1 MHRRRLDTS
10 RAAHKGGSSL
20 PNQEVITGEAESLL
34 LEAEADNTLS
44 VQGEI
49 SDLCVSVALKTNS
62 KSTRKKKRDSGRVVF
77 AFISASMS
85 FEVNV
90 CQMSEYFFVNI

>member
-1 MHRRRLDTS
+1 MRRRRLDTS

-34 LEAEADNTLS
+34 LEAEADNTLA

-62 KSTRKKKRDSGRVVF
+62 KSTRKKKETVAVLFLLLFLLRCHLK
-77 AFISASMS
+77 SM
-85 FEVNV
+85 
-90 CQMSEYFFVNI
+90 FVKRQSTFL

>member
-1 MHRRRLDTS
+1 MHRHRLDTS

-62 KSTRKKKRDSGRVVF
+62 KSTRKKKRETVAVLFLLLFLLRCHLK
-77 AFISASMS
+77 SM
-85 FEVNV
+85 FVK
-90 CQMSEYFFVNI
+90 CQSTFL